1 MRPMKYDGYN
11 REERAA
17 CAHLFRLL
25 HERLAADPDAS
36 PLRQVLRLL
45 RPRLRF
51 SAGTPEL
58 RAEDAAIFAE
68 VALIRDAYTDRKN
81 QAAGFMDALVALV
94 AKQEGVSE
102 VRAWSALPWPLNDP
116 TRTHPNQ
123 IAQKGREEGLLT
135 EAERRVYGAVQG
147 MFNAKPDLVFVL
159 SSCIVVFEA
168 KLTERFDE
176 EQLSRT
182 RKIAEVWS
190 ALLFADLGFSEPPP
204 FAIARLG
211 DAGTGVDLSWRELSA
226 IASDCYAE
234 NDRTRVALARAA
246 SLSE

>member
-1 MRPMKYDGYN
+1 MNYDAYN

-25 HERLAADPDAS
+25 HERLAAEPDAS

-45 RPRLRF
+45 RPRLKF

-58 RAEDAAIFAE
+58 RADGAAIFAE
-68 VALIRDAYTDRKN
+68 VALIRDAYQHRKSEPG
-81 QAAGFMDALVALV
+81 AFMDALVRLV

-116 TRTHPNQ
+116 SRTHPTQ
-123 IAQKGREEGLLT
+123 IAQKGREENLLT
-135 EAERRVYGAVQG
+135 EAERRVFGAVQG

-159 SSCIVVFEA
+159 SSCVIVFEA

-176 EQLSRT
+176 EQLART

-190 ALLFADLGFSEPPP
+190 SLLFEDLGFAEPPP

-211 DAGTGVDLSWRELSA
+211 DAGTGVDLSWQELSS
-226 IASDCYAE
+226 IASDCYAV
-234 NDRTRVALARAA
+234 NDRTRIALGRAA
-246 SLSE
+246 SLSQ